1 MSDSSRPNDPDTS
14 RLIATP
20 DEVAVEPIPKDQA
33 SVLDNLVE
41 LYAHDFSEHVP
52 LLLKPNGRFDVA
64 LADNWWTEGHFP
76 FFLRWRGQL
85 AGFALVRRGSRV
97 TGAADVMDV
106 AEFFV
111 ARGFRKRKVG
121 ALAAHAIFTAFP
133 GRWDIRVRQTNAAAK
148 IFWSHVAATWVG
160 RTVPSVPFSTDGV
173 EWNVFHL
180 PSAPS

>member
-1 MSDSSRPNDPDTS
+1 M
-14 RLIATP
+14 ATP
-20 DEVAVEPIPKDQA
+20 DEVTVEPIPKDQA

-64 LADNWWTEGHFP
+64 LADDWWTEGRFP
-76 FFLRWRGQL
+76 FFLRWRGRL

-121 ALAAHAIFTAFP
+121 ALAAHAIFEAFLGP
-133 GRWDIRVRQTNAAAK
+133 WEIRVRQTNAAAT

-160 RTVPSVPFSTDGV
+160 RAVPSVPFSKEGV
-173 EWNVFHL
+173 EWHVFHL
-180 PSAPS
+180 PAAASPSAR